1 MNKNQ
6 LIKTEIF
13 HELHKQSSTFV
24 LPNAWDAMSAK
35 TFEQCGFK
43 AIGTTSAGIA
53 ASLGYADGQNMP
65 FEKLIEVLSSIAN
78 AVNVPVSADIEAGY
92 GFTIEEIV
100 SNVKEVIV
108 AGAVGI
114 NIEDGTGDPH
124 DPILDMTIQTENIA
138 AIRELSDSLN
148 VSLFINARTDMYWAN
163 VGDPEVRFQETVK
176 RAKAYVEAG
185 ADCIFIPGLIDLEK
199 IKELRKEILVPI
211 NLLDHPELPSLDEL
225 SKIGIERVSCGS
237 GPFRATV
244 TLLKS
249 IGDEILNDGTFDQMS
264 KNVLSYKDVAGMIK

>member
-1 MNKNQ
+1 MNKSQ
-6 LIKTEIF
+6 TIKTNRF

-53 ASLGYADGQNMP
+53 TSLGYADGQNIP
-65 FEKLIEVLSSIAN
+65 FEKLIEVLSSIVN

-92 GFTIEEIV
+92 GFTVEEIV
-100 SNVKEVIV
+100 NNVREVIG

-114 NIEDGTGDPH
+114 NIEDGTGDPD
-124 DPILDMTIQTENIA
+124 DPILDIPIQAENIA
-138 AIRELSDSLN
+138 AIREFSDSSN
-148 VSLFINARTDMYWAN
+148 ASLFINARTDMYWAN
-163 VGDPEVRFQETVK
+163 VGDPEARLGETLK
-176 RAKAYVEAG
+176 RAKAFEEAG
-185 ADCIFIPGLIDLEK
+185 ADCIFIPGLTDFEV
-199 IKELRKEILVPI
+199 IKELRKEIRVPI
-211 NLLDHPELPSLDEL
+211 NLLVHPELPSLGEL

-237 GPFRATV
+237 APFRATI

-249 IGDEILNDGTFDQMS
+249 IGDEILNNGTFDQVS
-264 KNVLSYKDVAGMIK
+264 KDVLSYVHVAEMVK